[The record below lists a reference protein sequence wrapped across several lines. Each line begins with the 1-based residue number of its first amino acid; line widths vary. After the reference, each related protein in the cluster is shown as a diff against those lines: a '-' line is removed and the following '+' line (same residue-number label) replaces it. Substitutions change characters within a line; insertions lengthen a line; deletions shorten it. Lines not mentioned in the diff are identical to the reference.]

1 MTGQTKDAGWQVGA
15 RCTLPF
21 ELDQAWNLLTTPPWL
36 QRWSGLTVLDAGDPV
51 VRSLTTRCV
60 VRVRTPQSL
69 VQLRL
74 LSAASG
80 TTVAF
85 HEDQL
90 SDEQDRSRRK
100 NHWAQLLH
108 DLEVTAPTRETA
120 REPQRRRLPDH
131 LAGKGRR

>member
-15 RCTLPF
+15 RCTLSL

-90 SDEQDRSRRK
+90 SDEQARSRRK

-108 DLEVTAPTRETA
+108 DLEVTAPTRERA
-120 REPQRRRLPDH
+120 REPQRRPLPDH